1 MLLRNANSD
10 FQTRMNS
17 ARRFFSL
24 LPLFVF
30 LLTLVLFSLDRHYYH
45 SYAEFLN
52 VLLQSIAVSL
62 ATVLVSI
69 AGYGFYRYLTERSPG
84 L

>member
-1 MLLRNANSD
+1 MLLQSTNSEC
-10 FQTRMNS
+10 QTHLYN

-24 LPLFVF
+24 VPLLVF
-30 LLTLVLFSLDRHYYH
+30 LLTLMLFSSLAGH
-45 SYAEFLN
+45 SYADFLH
-52 VLLQSIAVSL
+52 VLLQSITVSL
-62 ATVLVSI
+62 ASVFVSI